1 MVIPCGRRGARLDPS
16 TFRGLK
22 PLPPPAPPPRSL
34 LPTSPEMGLEE
45 EEQGS
50 KGGRAGPERAGVWGD
65 THRKRHCSWSCD
77 SKKHRMPSSPP
88 AIVATV
94 VAAAAAW
101 PAPGRGGGRPKVQ
114 PLILDFE
121 DCHSADNCGG
131 QQPPPLPSLLPIT
144 LMGGSFLHMLH
155 ASAVSLAQIAPPP
168 GSPPTLHVGQ
178 VPTLSLHS
186 LSGFPPSKP

>member
-1 MVIPCGRRGARLDPS
+1 
-16 TFRGLK
+16 
-22 PLPPPAPPPRSL
+22 
-34 LPTSPEMGLEE
+34 MGLEE

-121 DCHSADNCGG
+121 YCHSVDPVD
-131 QQPPPLPSLLPIT
+131 QPLPLPSLLPIIT
-144 LMGGSFLHMLH
+144 LIAGSF
-155 ASAVSLAQIAPPP
+155 
-168 GSPPTLHVGQ
+168 
-178 VPTLSLHS
+178 
-186 LSGFPPSKP
+186 